1 MKGVMSLPIA
11 GFLHSGQ
18 CEDGNSDSTIFSLTN
33 YPARAQG
40 PVRRDRGS
48 GMLERT
54 VYPQGCHLRDCG
66 VLEHE
71 LNEQI

>member
-1 MKGVMSLPIA
+1 MSLPPQQGPCTA
-11 GFLHSGQ
+11 VSQ
-18 CEDGNSDSTIFSLTN
+18 CEDGNSDSIIVTLTN

-40 PVRRDRGS
+40 SAHRDRGS

-54 VYPQGCHLRDCG
+54 LYPQGCHLRGCG